1 MVDDQ
6 TPFDGRRRITGRD
19 DLMSGHS
26 KWSTIKRKKGA
37 ADAQRSKLWGK
48 LLRAVEVAAR
58 DGGGSV
64 DANPTLAS
72 AVQKAKESSVPN
84 DNIDR
89 AIKRG
94 TGELEG
100 ESYEEVSYEGYGP
113 GGVAIL
119 VRCLTNNRNRAAQ
132 DVRSVFTAMGGKLAE
147 PGAVSW
153 MFEPRGVVIVDAS
166 SASEDDVF
174 LVAADAGAED
184 VGASEGAI
192 EVVAPPAS
200 FKAVRDAIEG
210 AGMKVESS
218 ELTQVPK
225 TTIRLEGSDARKVLN
240 LVDELEEL
248 DDVQDV
254 YANFDIPDHVLASV
268 V

>member
-1 MVDDQ
+1 
-6 TPFDGRRRITGRD
+6 
-19 DLMSGHS
+19 MSGHS

-48 LLRAVEVAAR
+48 LLRFVEVAAR
-58 DGGGSV
+58 EGGGNV

-72 AVQKAKESSVPN
+72 AVQKAKEASVPN
-84 DNIDR
+84 DNIER

-113 GGVAIL
+113 GGVAML
-119 VRCLTNNRNRAAQ
+119 VHCLTNNRNRAAQ
-132 DVRSVFTAMGGKLAE
+132 DVRSAFNSGGGKLAE

-153 MFEPRGVVIVDAS
+153 MFEPKGMVIVPS
-166 SASEDDVF
+166 SAASEEEVF

-184 VGASEGAI
+184 VRPSDESI
-192 EVVAPPAS
+192 EVVTAPDS
-200 FKAVRDAIEG
+200 FKAVREALEA
-210 AGMKVESS
+210 AGMPVETS

-225 TTIRLEGSDARKVLN
+225 STVALEGAEAKKVLN
-240 LVDELEEL
+240 LVDHLEEL

-254 YANFDIPDHVLASV
+254 YANFDIPDEVLAAIA
-268 V
+268 